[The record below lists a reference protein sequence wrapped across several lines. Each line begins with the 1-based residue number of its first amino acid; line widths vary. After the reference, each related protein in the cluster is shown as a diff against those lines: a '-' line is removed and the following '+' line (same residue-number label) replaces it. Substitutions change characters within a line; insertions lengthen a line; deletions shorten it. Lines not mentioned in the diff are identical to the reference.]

1 MLMVLMLTMLVLL
14 PVLIGYTASRIS
26 NQREW
31 EPVET
36 VTYVPKAYVA
46 KVSVGDRIVYRKT
59 KFSPLPGA
67 RAHHISASDKGE
79 NYTYLVD
86 KYWVVADVL
95 EDGRLVAKTRR
106 GQLNY
111 VRADDPD
118 LRKAKLIESLIHRH
132 LFPAVAE
139 AA

>member
-1 MLMVLMLTMLVLL
+1 MLMLTMIFILVIL
-14 PVLIGYTASRIS
+14 PVVIGYTVFRFTNSS
-26 NQREW
+26 EF
-31 EPVET
+31 ELET
-36 VTYVPKAYVA
+36 EVKVA

-67 RAHHISASDKGE
+67 RAHHITASDKGE

-106 GQLNY
+106 GKLNY
-111 VRADDPD
+111 VRSNDPN
-118 LRKAKLIESLIHRH
+118 LRKAGVIESLIHRD
-132 LFPAVAE
+132 LFPGIAE